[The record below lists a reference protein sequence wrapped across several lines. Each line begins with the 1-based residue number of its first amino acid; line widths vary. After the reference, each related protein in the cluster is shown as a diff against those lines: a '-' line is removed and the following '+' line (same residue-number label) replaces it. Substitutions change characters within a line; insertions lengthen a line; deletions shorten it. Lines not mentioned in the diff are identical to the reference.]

1 MNVMASSR
9 AGYYLPTCIT
19 LYATFG
25 TLGES
30 LNRMRKVTTTLDI
43 DIRPIASTMNR
54 GIPSFDRSWN
64 EITSTDPR

>member
-9 AGYYLPTCIT
+9 AGYCLPTCIT